1 MYIDKY
7 EDEYKEEWWIWKWK
21 WMNVDEYEDENECM

>member
-1 MYIDKY
+1 MCIDKY